1 MGKSAAICPTLV
13 QKMHQYQIVGR
24 AQPTKKQPEPKIY
37 RMKLFAKNKVI
48 ARSKFW
54 YFMKKLTK
62 AKKTGGEL
70 LALNEIGEAHPL
82 KPSNYGVWF
91 RYQSRTDTHNMY
103 KEFRD
108 VTLTGAIGQLMQE
121 MAGRHRALPESIQII
136 DTKELKADECK
147 RAHVTQ
153 ILKPNLRF
161 PQINRIKPILPK
173 LRRTFYCKPRSS

>member
-1 MGKSAAICPTLV
+1 MVKQDNSLV
-13 QKMHQYQIVGR
+13 MHMHQYQIVGR

-37 RMKLFAKNKVI
+37 RMKLFAKNAVI

-70 LALNEIGEAHPL
+70 LAMNEIRDA
-82 KPSNYGVWF
+82 KPMVAKQYGVWF

-108 VTLTGAIGQLMQE
+108 VTLTGAVGQLIQE

-136 DTKELKADECK
+136 DTKILKEAECK
-147 RAHVTQ
+147 RAHVRQ
-153 ILKPNLRF
+153 LLPGNLKY
-161 PQINRIKPILPK
+161 PQIDRVKPVLPS
-173 LRRTFYCKPRSS
+173 LRRTFYCKKK